1 MTNNMGTFDRFTR
14 AVLGP
19 IFVALGV
26 FWVSGI
32 LQILLVLLGA
42 IISLTAML
50 GFCPLY
56 LPFKFSTNR
65 SDAKLGGIAAISLP
79 LTIIVALV
87 IASYASVYV
96 TKKQF
101 FENYNAMNGNY
112 KQALFQT
119 GQQNRDEAIKYYSQ
133 LKTTYADFYGKYQT
147 YRPYVLWNDSQFNA
161 DLGKING
168 IITDTELLVQSGDL
182 TEAHVSL
189 EQVRP
194 IFQEMFK
201 RNNFSLLAMN
211 LVDFHDVMETLIAD
225 SANKDAAALIQHY
238 QEADR
243 LLTGVEADLN
253 DSDVQAVRAN
263 LNALLKLAQDGKVD
277 DLAAQADALKKSFI
291 KVYLL
296 RG

>member
-1 MTNNMGTFDRFTR
+1 MTKNIGTFDRFAR
-14 AVLGP
+14 AILGP
-19 IFVALGV
+19 IFAAFGV
-26 FWVSGI
+26 FWVSGF
-32 LQILLVLLGA
+32 LQILLVLLGVT
-42 IISLTAML
+42 ISLTALL

-56 LPFKFSTNR
+56 LPFKFSTNK
-65 SDAKLGGIAAISLP
+65 SDAKLAGTAAILLP
-79 LTIIVALV
+79 LAMIVVLV
-87 IASYASVYV
+87 IAGYASVYV

-133 LKTTYADFYGKYQT
+133 LKTTYADFYEKYQT
-147 YRPYVLWNDSQFNA
+147 YRPYVLWNDSRFNA
-161 DLGKING
+161 DLETINS
-168 IITDTELLVQSGDL
+168 IITNADSLVRSGDL

-189 EQVRP
+189 EQIRP

-211 LVDFHDVMETLIAD
+211 LVDFHDVMETLIND
-225 SANKDAAALIQHY
+225 SANKDTAALIEHY

-243 LLTGVEADLN
+243 LLKGVETDLN
-253 DSDVQAVRAN
+253 DADVQSIRAN
-263 LNALLKLAQDGKVD
+263 LDALLKMAQNGKVD
-277 DLAAQADALKKSFI
+277 DLASQADALKKSFI